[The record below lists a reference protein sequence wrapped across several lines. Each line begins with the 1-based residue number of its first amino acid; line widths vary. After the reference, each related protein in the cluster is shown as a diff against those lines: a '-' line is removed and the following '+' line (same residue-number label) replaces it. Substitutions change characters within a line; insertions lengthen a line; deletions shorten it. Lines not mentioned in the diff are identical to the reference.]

1 MIDNTV
7 LNEHVQYV
15 VLSIAL
21 LFVAIAVVF
30 PLLGLD
36 FWGTFQVSQSN
47 GVSTFLKSQGANILT
62 LAIMFITVLIL
73 FKMLGIDFN
82 PNVDRHIA
90 KVVTVESM
98 ETMPKGIYRIS
109 GDHISNCATI
119 DDATI
124 DDATIDDA
132 AYYKAKLH
140 DEQ

>member
-1 MIDNTV
+1 M
-7 LNEHVQYV
+7 
-15 VLSIAL
+15 
-21 LFVAIAVVF
+21 F
-30 PLLGLD
+30 LLGLD
-36 FWGTFQVSQSN
+36 FGDVSGISTN